1 MSRVVSKSRAA
12 KQLKDKKS
20 SSVVKRPEDQSQ
32 ITKNNKDGW
41 EMSAREALLV
51 NFVVSEI

>member
-12 KQLKDKKS
+12 KQLKENKN

>member
-12 KQLKDKKS
+12 KKLKDNKS

-32 ITKNNKDGW
+32 ITKNNKDAW

>member
-12 KQLKDKKS
+12 KKLKDNKS

>member
-12 KQLKDKKS
+12 KQLKDNKS
-20 SSVVKRPEDQSQ
+20 SSVVKQPEDQSQ
-32 ITKNNKDGW
+32 ITKKNKDGW